1 MVLSL
6 VALLAIVAVVLLLN
20 PEPPQRP
27 REDRVDVAAEA
38 ATVPHDDGDLP
49 ALAPEVPESWYA
61 NSARLQKLDGVST
74 WDVGWVVT
82 DTVFAGLQQAED
94 GGTLWFLT
102 RATSDVAADAP
113 QRPVNVAVQD
123 KDFWASLAGHGQLVR
138 DDARKKEFWN
148 SATEAFFGEGS
159 SPEDP
164 QIVLVRVDVN
174 TAQFWESPG
183 AVATAVEMVKAKV
196 TGGTAEPG
204 DSETVRF

>member
-1 MVLSL
+1 
-6 VALLAIVAVVLLLN
+6 
-20 PEPPQRP
+20 
-27 REDRVDVAAEA
+27 
-38 ATVPHDDGDLP
+38 
-49 ALAPEVPESWYA
+49 
-61 NSARLQKLDGVST
+61 
-74 WDVGWVVT
+74 
-82 DTVFAGLQQAED
+82 ED

-148 SATEAFFGEGS
+148 PATEAFFGEGS

-164 QIVLVRVDVN
+164 QIVLVRVDVQ

-183 AVATAVEMVKAKV
+183 AVATAVELVKAKV

>member
-1 MVLSL
+1 MGT
-6 VALLAIVAVVLLLN
+6 
-20 PEPPQRP
+20 QDP
-27 REDRVDVAAEA
+27 R
-38 ATVPHDDGDLP
+38 
-49 ALAPEVPESWYA
+49 
-61 NSARLQKLDGVST
+61 ARLLEKLAKVNVCMLTTAERDGT
-74 WDVGWVVT
+74 LVT
-82 DTVFAGLQQAED
+82 RPMGLQQAED

-113 QRPVNVAVQD
+113 QLPVNVAVQD

-148 SATEAFFGEGS
+148 PATEAFFGEGS

-164 QIVLVRVDVN
+164 QIVLVRVDVD

>member
-1 MVLSL
+1 MYKR
-6 VALLAIVAVVLLLN
+6 
-20 PEPPQRP
+20 Q
-27 REDRVDVAAEA
+27 
-38 ATVPHDDGDLP
+38 
-49 ALAPEVPESWYA
+49 
-61 NSARLQKLDGVST
+61 
-74 WDVGWVVT
+74 
-82 DTVFAGLQQAED
+82 GLQQAED
-94 GGTLWFLT
+94 GGTLWFMT
-102 RATSDVAADAP
+102 RSTSNVAADAP